1 MVKSDFNYFLPNELI
16 AQIPIDKRD
25 GSKLLVLDKISG
37 EITHTNF
44 YSIIDYLNEDDV
56 LIFNDSKVIPAR
68 LYGTRFE
75 NENSN
80 IEILL
85 LKETKKNSW
94 EVLVKPAKKAK
105 IGSKFYFCEKKVLA
119 TVVDDIEDGKKLF
132 TFEYENDFFD
142 YLKKY
147 GEMPLP
153 PYIKEKLKD
162 NDRYQTI
169 YANDYGSSAAPT
181 AGLHFTED
189 IFNKLQNKN
198 IKCLFVTLHVGLGT
212 FRPVKENCLK
222 NHIMHS
228 EHFILNQY
236 VVDEIL
242 NAKKRNNRVI
252 CVGTTSLRVLEGVH
266 KKYNKLIACEDETD
280 IFIYPPYKFNV
291 VDSLITNFHL
301 PESTLIMLT
310 CAFGGYENVMKAYNN
325 AVNQKYKFF
334 SFGDCMFIK

>member
-1 MVKSDFNYFLPNELI
+1 MVKSDFHYFLPNELI
-16 AQIPIDKRD
+16 AQSPIDKRD
-25 GSKLLVLDKISG
+25 NSKLLVLDKLSG
-37 EITHTNF
+37 EITHTHF
-44 YSIIDYLNEDDV
+44 YNLIDYLNENDI

-85 LKETKKNSW
+85 LKEIKKDLW
-94 EVLVKPAKKAK
+94 EVLVKPSKKAK

-119 TVVDDIEDGKKLF
+119 TVIDDIEDGKKLF
-132 TFEYENDFFD
+132 KFDYNNDFFH

-181 AGLHFTED
+181 AGLHFTKD
-189 IFNKLQNKN
+189 VFNKLNDKN

-212 FRPVKENCLK
+212 FRPVKENNLK

-228 EHFILNQY
+228 ENFILNQN

-242 NAKKRNNRVI
+242 DAKKRNSRVI
-252 CVGTTSLRVLEGVH
+252 CVGTTSLRVLEGVY
-266 KKYNKLIACEDETD
+266 KKYNKLIACKDETD
-280 IFIYPPYKFNV
+280 IFIYPPYEFNV

-310 CAFGGYENVMKAYNN
+310 SAFGGYENVMKAYKD

-334 SFGDCMFIK
+334 SFGDCMLIK